1 MANRLALALCV
12 FISFVVVACAP
23 RTAKP
28 VADEVTITG
37 SVVDPAGRPVAG
49 AEITLGGARV
59 AADAKGAFTVKQKL
73 SPERLLLGVKA
84 PGYVAASRVLTLS
97 TAGEIKPRPLVLR
110 TLAKPTVLPAER
122 GGQIRFGD
130 GGMLVVPANAFVGA
144 DGNPAKGQVS
154 VSVTPINVSD
164 PAALPTAPGDFT
176 ATAADGKVVKL
187 QSYGMFDFQASDAEG
202 RPLSV
207 APGVELPFTLRLPD
221 RPRPPP
227 GEAIGL
233 YRFDQAAGR
242 WASMGAIRQ
251 TVSLVYGGVI
261 TSTGE
266 WNADDP
272 FETTCITI
280 RAYSVDVQTQAQ
292 VPFPN
297 AEVWAQGVDYA
308 STSVGHTNANG
319 LVCLLVKRNAT
330 VSITAYSGNWTTM
343 TPTVLQTPNI
353 QSGAGDCGNPDLC
366 PLVTSIVMD
375 LVVGMPE

>member
-1 MANRLALALCV
+1 MANRLALAICV

-23 RTAKP
+23 KAPKP
-28 VADEVTITG
+28 VADQVTITG
-37 SVVDPAGRPVAG
+37 SVVDPAGRAVAG
-49 AEITLGGARV
+49 AEITVGGAR
-59 AADAKGAFTVKQKL
+59 AATDAKGVFTVKQKL

-110 TLAKPTVLPAER
+110 ALAKPTVLPAER
-122 GGQIRFGD
+122 GGKIRFGD
-130 GGMLVVPANAFVGA
+130 GGMLVGA

-154 VSVTPINVSD
+154 ISVTPINVFD
-164 PAALPTAPGDFT
+164 PAAVPTAPGDFT
-176 ATAADGKVVKL
+176 AIATDGKIVQL
-187 QSYGMFDFQASDAEG
+187 QSYGMFDVQAADAEG

-221 RPRPPP
+221 RQRPP
-227 GEAIGL
+227 GETIGL

-251 TVSLVYGGVI
+251 TVSLDYAGVI

-272 FETTCITI
+272 FQTTCITI

-330 VSITAYSGNWTTM
+330 VSITAYAGNWTTI
-343 TPTVLQTPNI
+343 TPTVLQTPNV
-353 QSGAGDCGNPDLC
+353 QSGAGDCGNPNLC
-366 PLVTSIVMD
+366 PLVTSIFMD
-375 LVVGMPE
+375 LVVGLPE